1 MATYIM
7 LVSWT
12 QDGVKNIK
20 KSPDRLAA
28 GKKAFQSFGGE
39 MKEFYLTM
47 GRYDMVVVA
56 EAPDDEAM
64 AKIAL
69 AISSGGAVRT
79 ETLRAFPEDEYR
91 EIVAALP

>member
-1 MATYIM
+1 
-7 LVSWT
+7 
-12 QDGVKNIK
+12 
-20 KSPDRLAA
+20 
-28 GKKAFQSFGGE
+28 
-39 MKEFYLTM
+39 M

>member
-1 MATYIM
+1 M

-20 KSPDRLAA
+20 KSPDRLTAA
-28 GKKAFQSFGGE
+28 KKAFQSAGGE

-56 EAPDDEAM
+56 EAPDDETF
-64 AKIAL
+64 AKIVL
-69 AISSGGAVRT
+69 AISSGGSVRT